1 MKKLTTE
8 EFIEK
13 AKKIHGDKYDY
24 SKSIYNGYHRLLT
37 ITCPKHGDFQQL
49 PSNHIAGM
57 GCKLCCYH
65 HQSNTKEFIEKAKLI
80 HGDKYDYSKVNYIKA
95 KIGVNITCPIH
106 GDFLQTP
113 NDHLDGCGCPSCS
126 FDNKRKVFGNFLQ
139 QAQTIHGNKYSYDL
153 VNYKNNRTK
162 ICITCPEHGEFLQT
176 PINHISGCGCPKC
189 KNSHLEIEVRNCL
202 FSNLIKFEQQKT
214 WQWLTYRSNQYV
226 DFYLPDYNIV
236 IECQGLQHF
245 QEIEF
250 FGGVELYMD
259 TKLRDKNKLDLCTKN
274 GIKVLYYSNLGEDFE
289 YPYEVFTDLQNLIDE
304 IKKISP
310 TN

>member
-13 AKKIHGDKYDY
+13 AKEVHGDKYDY

-65 HQSNTKEFIEKAKLI
+65 HQSNTEDFIEKAKKV
-80 HGDKYDYSKVNYIKA
+80 HGDKYDYSKVNYITSYDKVC
-95 KIGVNITCPIH
+95 IICPNH
-106 GDFLQTP
+106 GEFLQTP
-113 NDHLDGCGCPSCS
+113 SSHLNGCGCPSCS
-126 FDNKRKVFGNFLQ
+126 FDNKRKTFETFLQ
-139 QAQTIHGNKYSYDL
+139 QARTIHGNKYNYDL
-153 VNYKNNRTK
+153 VNYKNSRTK

-176 PINHISGCGCPKC
+176 PNDHLNGCGCPEC
-189 KNSHLEIEVRNCL
+189 KNSHLEIEVKNCL
-202 FSNLIKFEQQKT
+202 VSNLINFEQQKT
-214 WQWLTYRSNQYV
+214 WQWLTYNSSQYV

-250 FGGVELYMD
+250 FGGVEVFKNI
-259 TKLRDKNKLDLCTKN
+259 KLRDKNKLDLCTKN

-304 IKKISP
+304 IKKIGL